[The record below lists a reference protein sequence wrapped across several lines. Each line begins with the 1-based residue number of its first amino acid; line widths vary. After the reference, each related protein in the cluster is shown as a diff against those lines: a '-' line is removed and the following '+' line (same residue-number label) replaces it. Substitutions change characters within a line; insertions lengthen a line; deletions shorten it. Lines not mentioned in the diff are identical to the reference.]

1 MIPLVIVG
9 LYLVAVVYVGVFA
22 FRRAERERR
31 RRGLLPRRPLAG
43 PVRVRAVAVRHQHDG
58 VLDPRLVGP
67 RLHQRHRHL
76 RPDGLVVGADHPA
89 VAVLHRHPHLVARP
103 PARLH
108 DAGADVPRSLG
119 VRPHRHG
126 DLRGAG
132 GPAGAVHHHRRDG
145 RRHHARRAVRRAG
158 AVLGRRRAGRAGR
171 HELRVLRRHARHRL
185 GEHAADADVPRL
197 RPARGGGGRR
207 RHGRLRPRVLRD
219 ARHAGPGRAADAR
232 ARLALVFLQL
242 HLHPAL
248 VDRLPAHRHLL
259 PDGEEALALQA
270 DGGALPDLHAG
281 DLAAVRLPRRRRQPR
296 HRRAGH
302 QGQAG
307 RAGDDRRRRADARRG
322 RARSPAPRRVRR
334 RRDAAA
340 GRALRAGVADRAAR
354 RLGDGRGDGQRFAD
368 PGAVDDVHRGRLHL
382 LRRHRALRAE
392 RPGADGA
399 PVRRPAHARRLRPR
413 AAGAAVD
420 LRSRQPVRLRR
431 LLGAVAAAGRGAVL
445 AAQHQVGRAGGR
457 DLGRGSGSRRS
468 PRSR

>member
-1 MIPLVIVG
+1 MSYVFFGGMRGTAWVNTLQTLMFLAFG
-9 LYLVAVVYVGVFA
+9 LLAVAVV
-22 FRRAERERR
+22 
-31 RRGLLPRRPLAG
+31 
-43 PVRVRAVAVRHQHDG
+43 
-58 VLDPRLVGP
+58 
-67 RLHQRHRHL
+67 
-76 RPDGLVVGADHPA
+76 
-89 VAVLHRHPHLVARP
+89 
-103 PARLH
+103 
-108 DAGADVPRSLG
+108 
-119 VRPHRHG
+119 
-126 DLRGAG
+126 GAG
-132 GPAGAVHHHRRDG
+132 M
-145 RRHHARRAVRRAG
+145 
-158 AVLGRRRAGRAGR
+158 
-171 HELRVLRRHARHRL
+171 
-185 GEHAADADVPRL
+185 
-197 RPARGGGGRR
+197 GGFG
-207 RHGRLRPRVLRD
+207 HVFSEMLD
-219 ARHAGPGRAADAR
+219 DAGPGRAADAR

-270 DGGALPDLHAG
+270 DGDPLPDLHAG

-296 HRRAGH
+296 HRRAGD

-340 GRALRAGVADRAAR
+340 GRALRAGLADRPAR
-354 RLGDGRGDGQRFAD
+354 RLGDGRGDGQRLAD
-368 PGAVDDVHRGRLHL
+368 PGAVDDVHRGRVHL

-392 RPGADGA
+392 RPGADGP
-399 PVRRPAHARRLRPR
+399 PVRRPAHARRLRHR

-431 LLGAVAAAGRGAVL
+431 LLGAVAAARRGAVL
-445 AAQHQVGRAGGR
+445 AAQHQVGRAGRR